1 MHLVMLFGP
10 PAVGKMTVGR
20 EIARRTGYKLFHN
33 HMSIEPI
40 LDIFEWGTPS
50 FNRLNT
56 LIRRR
61 VIEEAVAADLPGLI
75 FTVVWNLDDPAEHA
89 AVAHLV
95 EPVVAAGTRL
105 DFVEIRADLA
115 TRLAREGTPD
125 RLDHKRSKRDVD
137 FARSL
142 LLKSEA
148 AHRMTTSPGE
158 TIGPWPHH
166 VFDNSGSN
174 PKVTAAAI
182 ITSLAL
188 PPSA

>member
-50 FNRLNT
+50 FNRLT
-56 LIRRR
+56 MLIRRR

-75 FTVVWNLDDPAEHA
+75 FTFVWNVDDPSEHDS
-89 AVAHLV
+89 VAHLV
-95 EPVVAAGTRL
+95 EPAITAGVRL

-125 RLDHKRSKRDVD
+125 RLEHKRSKRDVD

-142 LLKSEA
+142 LMKSEA
-148 AHRMTTSPGE
+148 GHRMTTSPGE
-158 TIGPWPHH
+158 SIGPWPHH
-166 VFDNSGSN
+166 VFDNSGDD
-174 PKVTAAAI
+174 PTVTAAAI
-182 ITSLAL
+182 ITALAL
-188 PPSA
+188 TPSA